1 MANKIDQFWEIFKAV
16 ANDPTTT
23 VTEST
28 NAIAKSDRAKVE
40 SYFSNVVDQFTF
52 GTSDYN
58 RLRKFMIDLYASFRT
73 QSSISLASSDPH
85 SLTNSDLDELFRSMG
100 YNLSSS
106 LRAFD
111 ENPLEQKV
119 QFFLDLVN
127 LYKVKGTPQS
137 LVDVLQYYGVTE
149 VDIYEFFLKKDAPG
163 SLFFEGKA
171 VAGTT
176 VNASDVG
183 IPYANLTA
191 TDPHWLYT
199 AQQILQLDQSNKI
212 NLPSKSPYLGVQPTV
227 NLEGAE
233 MSIIVRHVQ
242 DQYDSWQST
251 GVVPTA
257 NAEITY
263 TGETVSLLELYL
275 ACIYMFNQLYDQGA
289 VSPYGSSDYRARFIC
304 YDGTNIDDE
313 IQIIAEY
320 DALANPKVTS
330 RLDITTRYAQHLELF
345 SRQDLENFLVDKTT
359 SGTVLGVINPTL
371 KAALDAAGEPLDV
384 LYSLLKDLALWVRA
398 NIGLGFVNFGFILF
412 GLQEFFKD
420 LKPVIEFFKP
430 YRARLLLL
438 ETLQVNRR
446 LFNTIF
452 IEDKFSGID
461 VDFQFHDFITGDS
474 IACCT
479 PLGDST
485 CETSSAICRRE
496 FVEDPPPSYNWR
508 DLWLTSTLYAVD
520 DAVASGGLGYQYICI
535 QAHTS
540 GIETK
545 PGTGTSWV
553 LYWELMSSIECTD
566 TTATISY
573 YSRDTFDCD
582 SYFDIGA
589 VTDIR
594 RHLPYINQ
602 NPFEP
607 YQIEYPE
614 DPTDN
619 NVQITMEET
628 LYEHLRCPVSDGTGF
643 VVSEITEA
651 TYGESENLIDGSNV
665 ISIYFDVPLS
675 TTDYSVGLMLRNETA
690 LGSIYNYLVTN
701 KRVDGFDVIFSSDID
716 SEDYYLD
723 WDAVSGSTNAG
734 SEAIPSDS
742 TEVTVVLPLT
752 CSAANYSVVV
762 SLGNNI
768 DANPSFY
775 AYDIIEKT
783 SSSFTVRFSSPL
795 DSSNY
800 FLDWSVCTEG
810 ISGYYNIPDAVSQ
823 VTIPITTQIGS
834 VYPLMANIVV
844 EGDPE
849 SSSIY
854 SGIITNKTATTCTLQ
869 LSSLTDS
876 TNYYVSWV
884 IPPLTIENMI
894 SLTCYQSGGFRD
906 FDGVPSSSVPIYDGT
921 TLVGFGPDPGSQGTF
936 DCTHGFDLV
945 FITVEE
951 VVPDADCYLM
961 TEEFG
966 YILLEDDGKIVV
978 DCPVCAIPVADPA
991 SGAYLAGTTVA
1002 LTCATPGAT
1011 ITYTTDGSAPV
1022 PGVDPIYTTPIPIT

>member
-16 ANDPTTT
+16 SNDPTTT

-28 NAIAKSDRAKVE
+28 NAIAKSDRTKVE

-73 QSSISLASSDPH
+73 QSSISLSSSDPH
-85 SLTNSDLDELFRSMG
+85 ALTNSDLDELFRSMG

-106 LRAFD
+106 LRGFD

-289 VSPYGSSDYRARFIC
+289 VSPYGSSDYRARFMC

-438 ETLQVNRR
+438 ESLQVNSR
-446 LFNTIF
+446 LFNSIV
-452 IEDKFSGID
+452 IEDQFSGI
-461 VDFQFHDFITGDS
+461 VANFEFHDFITGDS
-474 IACCT
+474 QPCCT

-485 CETSSAICRRE
+485 CETSLTVCQRE

-508 DLWLTSTLYAVD
+508 DIWLTDTLYEVD
-520 DAVASGGLGYQYICI
+520 DAVASGLGYHYICI
-535 QAHTS
+535 QEHTS
-540 GIETK
+540 GVATK
-545 PGTGTSWV
+545 PGTGASWA
-553 LYWELMSSIECTD
+553 LFWELMSSIECSETQPHRQKCTTDGTSIVCFD
-566 TTATISY
+566 TTAAISY

-594 RHLPYINQ
+594 RQLPYINQ
-602 NPFEP
+602 NPFAP

-619 NVQITMEET
+619 NVQITMEEL
-628 LYEHLRCPVSDGTGF
+628 LYENLKCPASDTTGF
-643 VVSEITEA
+643 VVSEIIES
-651 TYGESENLIDGSNV
+651 TYGETENLTDGTNV
-665 ISIYFDVPLS
+665 VSLYFNIPLDS
-675 TTDYSVGLMLRNETA
+675 TTDYSIGLMLRNETA
-690 LGSIYNYLVTN
+690 LGSMYNYLVTN
-701 KRVDGFDVIFSSDID
+701 KRNVGFDVIFSSDID
-716 SEDYYLD
+716 GDDYYLD
-723 WDAVSGSTNAG
+723 WDAVYDSTNAG
-734 SEAIPSDS
+734 SIAIPSDS
-742 TEVTVVLPLT
+742 TDVTVVLPSGFT
-752 CSAANYSVVV
+752 CSAADYSVVV

-768 DANPSFY
+768 DASPSFY

-783 SSSFTVRFSSPL
+783 STSFTVRFSSPL

-800 FLDWSVCTEG
+800 FLDWSVCTDG

-834 VYPLMANIVV
+834 VYPLMANIVA

-854 SGIITNKTATTCTLQ
+854 SSIITNKTATTCTLQ
-869 LSSLTDS
+869 LSAPTDS

-884 IPPLTIENMI
+884 IPQLTIENMRTI
-894 SLTCYQSGGFRD
+894 TCYQSGGFRD
-906 FDGVPSSSVPIYDGT
+906 FDSE
-921 TLVGFGPDPGSQGTF
+921 GSF
-936 DCTHGFDLV
+936 DCTYSFDLV

-951 VVPDADCYLM
+951 VTPDESCYLM
-961 TEEFG
+961 EEDYG

-1011 ITYTTDGSAPV
+1011 ITYTTDGSKPV
-1022 PGVDPIYTTPIPIT
+1022 PGVDPIYVAPIPIT